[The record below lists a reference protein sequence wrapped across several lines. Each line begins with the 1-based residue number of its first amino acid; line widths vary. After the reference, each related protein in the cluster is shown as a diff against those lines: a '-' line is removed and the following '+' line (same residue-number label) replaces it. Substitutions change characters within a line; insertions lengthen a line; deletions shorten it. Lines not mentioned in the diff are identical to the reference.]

1 MAQNTGE
8 KVKVFKK
15 KLKKAVPD
23 DGWEMELVLVGTV
36 VAIMR

>member
-1 MAQNTGE
+1 MAQNTDE

-15 KLKKAVPD
+15 KKAVPD
-23 DGWEMELVLVGTV
+23 DGWEMELVLMGTV